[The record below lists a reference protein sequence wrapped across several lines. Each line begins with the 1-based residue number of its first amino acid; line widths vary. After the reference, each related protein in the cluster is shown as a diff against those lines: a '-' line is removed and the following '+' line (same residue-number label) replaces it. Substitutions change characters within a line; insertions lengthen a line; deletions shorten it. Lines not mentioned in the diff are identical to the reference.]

1 MNMRAAVPLS
11 HVRTQGSRSQCH
23 YSYYLVLLPVP
34 VEFIL
39 IFWGPIFDF
48 TSPHTC
54 NLLFIGL
61 ILNRKSVI
69 FTLGLAFTYSDDV
82 PDPTQATGYI
92 SSLSRVRSISLT
104 VLACKFM
111 EHICASHINK
121 FLANTHILNS
131 KQHGFRQGLSC
142 QTQLIEAVNDWVCS
156 LNSKRGA
163 KTCQITVALFDFS
176 KAFDRVCHKRLL
188 LKLDFYGIRGPMREW
203 IDSFLQDRTQTVS
216 IQGVKSSSIHVVSGV
231 PQGSVLGPLLFLLF
245 INDIDNNIQS
255 PLRLFADDTILYR
268 EIWSKDDHN
277 IIQNDIQTLFKWS
290 QTWKLDF
297 NVTKC
302 KVLTISNKKDPDKF
316 NYTLNTDPLE
326 HVDSHQYLGVTI
338 NSKLRWN
345 THVSAITAK
354 ATRTLNVIR
363 RTLHPCHPEVKKV
376 AYMSLVRPKLEYS
389 SAAWNPHTQND
400 TSTGKVF
407 FFKSANEP

>member
-1 MNMRAAVPLS
+1 
-11 HVRTQGSRSQCH
+11 
-23 YSYYLVLLPVP
+23 
-34 VEFIL
+34 
-39 IFWGPIFDF
+39 
-48 TSPHTC
+48 
-54 NLLFIGL
+54 
-61 ILNRKSVI
+61 
-69 FTLGLAFTYSDDV
+69 
-82 PDPTQATGYI
+82 
-92 SSLSRVRSISLT
+92 
-104 VLACKFM
+104 M
-111 EHICASHINK
+111 EHIFASHINK
-121 FLANTHILNS
+121 LLANTHVLNS

-156 LNSKRGA
+156 LNSKRGT

-188 LKLDFYGIRGPMREW
+188 RKLDFYGIRGPIREW

-216 IQGVKSSSIHVVSGV
+216 IQGVKSSSIHVVLGV

-290 QTWKLDF
+290 QTWKLNF

-326 HVDSHQYLGVTI
+326 HANSHQYLGITI
-338 NSKLRWN
+338 NSNLRWN

-363 RTLHPCHPEVKKV
+363 RTLHPCNPEVKKV

-389 SAAWNPHTQND
+389 PAAWNPHTHKMIQH
-400 TSTGKVF
+400 S
-407 FFKSANEP
+407 

>member
-1 MNMRAAVPLS
+1 MRKRDRLLTQAKKSKKTEDWNKFKAQRNKIPKLIKHSYHEYINSVIGNALVNNPKTFWSYVRRTNTEHMGIPTLIDIDGKT
-11 HVRTQGSRSQCH
+11 HVTPQAKAEILCNHFESQYQH
-23 YSYYLVLLPVP
+23 TGDTDLPNISP
-34 VEFIL
+34 
-39 IFWGPIFDF
+39 
-48 TSPHTC
+48 SPHPCIPKLT
-54 NLLFIGL
+54 IGL
-61 ILNRKSVI
+61 EGVKRCLQAINPNKACGPDEIPARI
-69 FTLGLAFTYSDDV
+69 YHDYAHELAPMLRCIYQQSYNEGQV
-82 PDPTQATGYI
+82 PDDWKSATVCAVHKKGATSDAKNY
-92 SSLSRVRSISLT
+92 RPISLT

-142 QTQLIEAVNDWVCS
+142 QTQLIEVVNDWVCS

-216 IQGVKSSSIHVVSGV
+216 IQGVNSSSIHVVSGV

-290 QTWKLDF
+290 QTWKL
-297 NVTKC
+297 
-302 KVLTISNKKDPDKF
+302 S
-316 NYTLNTDPLE
+316 
-326 HVDSHQYLGVTI
+326 
-338 NSKLRWN
+338 
-345 THVSAITAK
+345 
-354 ATRTLNVIR
+354 
-363 RTLHPCHPEVKKV
+363 
-376 AYMSLVRPKLEYS
+376 
-389 SAAWNPHTQND
+389 QNAR
-400 TSTGKVF
+400 F
-407 FFKSANEP
+407 